1 MTRERR
7 GRLDSWLY
15 SSTEEPDV
23 RFTLANERTFLA
35 WIRTSLAFLA
45 VAVAVD
51 TLEVGGGTA
60 LAVLAPLSL
69 AILAAACAAWS
80 WWSWVRSERAIRRRD
95 ALPTRRAPLPLVF
108 GVLGSVALVS
118 MALLV

>member
-1 MTRERR
+1 MSRVGR

-15 SSTEEPDV
+15 VDTEEPDV

-51 TLEVGGGTA
+51 TLDVGGGTA
-60 LAVLAPLSL
+60 LAVFAPPAGGALAVIETIG
-69 AILAAACAAWS
+69 IL
-80 WWSWVRSERAIRRRD
+80 R
-95 ALPTRRAPLPLVF
+95 
-108 GVLGSVALVS
+108 
-118 MALLV
+118 

>member
-1 MTRERR
+1 MNRAAR

-15 SSTEEPDV
+15 RETEEPDV

-69 AILAAACAAWS
+69 ALLAAGCAAWS
-80 WWSWVRSERAIRRRD
+80 WWSWIRSERAIRRRD
-95 ALPTRRAPLPLVF
+95 ALPGRRAPLPLVF
-108 GVLGSVALVS
+108 GVLGSIALVS
-118 MALLV
+118 LALLA

>member
-1 MTRERR
+1 MSRAPR

-15 SSTEEPDV
+15 SETEEPDV

-51 TLEVGGGTA
+51 TLAVGGGTA

-69 AILAAACAAWS
+69 AILAAGCAAWS
-80 WWSWVRSERAIRRRD
+80 WWSWVRSERAIRRRA